1 MTRLIFIFLLLT
13 NVVFAQPNEKIQDD
27 FVNEYA
33 MKPENVLA
41 QYSAFD
47 FSNIWTQ
54 TKNYNILGI
63 IGLEHQR
70 LKIKL
75 ISVEKHPNDPNAY
88 FVYGKSWVKGI
99 ICEFNGK
106 INLTEIKET
115 KTLHFGVD
123 DEYSDKG
130 IKSQG
135 ILIATYEFKENLKQ
149 RNSGI
154 LKGKLYTKWYLDAN
168 HQIQYDDIEFFSDGY
183 TNNAFIGIWKSYPS
197 GEEKVCNWGDY
208 RVPNANDDFDIGAG
222 EFSPNEKYFNKG
234 WSDYNEM
241 ESEPWWK

>member
-70 LKIKL
+70 LKINSFLSKNIPTIRTP
-75 ISVEKHPNDPNAY
+75 IS
-88 FVYGKSWVKGI
+88 FM
-99 ICEFNGK
+99 
-106 INLTEIKET
+106 
-115 KTLHFGVD
+115 
-123 DEYSDKG
+123 
-130 IKSQG
+130 
-135 ILIATYEFKENLKQ
+135 ENL
-149 RNSGI
+149 G
-154 LKGKLYTKWYLDAN
+154 
-168 HQIQYDDIEFFSDGY
+168 
-183 TNNAFIGIWKSYPS
+183 
-197 GEEKVCNWGDY
+197 
-208 RVPNANDDFDIGAG
+208 
-222 EFSPNEKYFNKG
+222 
-234 WSDYNEM
+234 
-241 ESEPWWK
+241 